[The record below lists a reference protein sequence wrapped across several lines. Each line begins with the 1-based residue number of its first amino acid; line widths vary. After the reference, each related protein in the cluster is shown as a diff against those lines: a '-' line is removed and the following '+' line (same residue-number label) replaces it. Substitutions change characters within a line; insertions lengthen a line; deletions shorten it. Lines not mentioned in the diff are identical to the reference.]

1 MERQQAPRPRRG
13 SRRGGCDGD
22 VPGIVILDGGQ
33 GSRIDLKGPRV
44 RAFVYGEEPP
54 PTPTLPFGRW
64 KVAS

>member
-13 SRRGGCDGD
+13 SRRGEGDGD